1 MCPDFGKPAHRFLK
15 LHIYAHLSG
24 PEAAAPRPEAAA
36 RTDCNVC
43 CGDEDKQCAG
53 PNPIGMRNRQLRAVL
68 ATFAEE
74 AAWQLA
80 SDMADGHEL
89 AFEIVESASGR
100 RQPTLYCYRPLTATF
115 IDERRSILA
124 RLESYLPAVHALQS
138 CGGIDGYLQT
148 HVAQGIPRD
157 PRRCAELGLR
167 AFLGRIFEDST
178 DFVLQAERFDRAYDE
193 LEEVVHEG
201 VTETVLVCAIIG
213 LELESGEVAMGD
225 GLTLMRAEV
234 LEDGPAD
241 AVRGDGARTLAV
253 LRWDG
258 NLTPRG
264 PGQQDPG
271 RLRLAR
277 LIAALRLFDEAG
289 AALTPVGWTRA
300 AGGPWQLVGLGP
312 AAGGVVHGHCLITAA
327 QEDELRAFCNLVGRR
342 MPRAGGLAWA
352 LRRFELGCTRERD
365 DDALSDHL
373 MALRALLEP
382 EGPQSGRLAGR
393 LAALCAQPHERAAFT
408 SRVAHIVALERTLM
422 HGSAAPDE
430 AMLTAVVDELA
441 GHLRAV
447 LRDVLCGHLD
457 PDLRGVADGLLAGD
471 LTEAPTQA

>member
-1 MCPDFGKPAHRFLK
+1 
-15 LHIYAHLSG
+15 
-24 PEAAAPRPEAAA
+24 
-36 RTDCNVC
+36 
-43 CGDEDKQCAG
+43 
-53 PNPIGMRNRQLRAVL
+53 MRNRQLRAVL

-80 SDMADGHEL
+80 SDMAEGHEL
-89 AFEIVESASGR
+89 AFEIVETGASR
-100 RQPTLYCYRPLTATF
+100 KQPTLYCYRPLTAAF

-124 RLESYLPAVHALQS
+124 RLESYLPAVHALQAL
-138 CGGIDGYLQT
+138 GGLDGYLQSR
-148 HVAQGIPRD
+148 VAQGVPRD
-157 PRRCAELGLR
+157 PRQCAELSLR

-178 DFVLQAERFDRAYDE
+178 DFVLQSERFDRAYVE
-193 LEEVVHEG
+193 LEEIVHEG
-201 VTETVLVCAIIG
+201 VAETVLVCVILG

-241 AVRGDGARTLAV
+241 AVRGDATRTLAV

-258 NLTPRG
+258 NLG
-264 PGQQDPG
+264 AGGSGLEHEPG

-289 AALTPVGWTRA
+289 AALTPVGWLRT
-300 AGGPWQLVGLGP
+300 AGGPWQLVPLGP
-312 AAGGVVHGHCLITAA
+312 AAGGMVHGHCLVTAA

-342 MPRAGGLAWA
+342 MPRAGELAWA

-365 DDALSDHL
+365 DDALTDHL
-373 MALRALLEP
+373 LALRALLEP
-382 EGPQSGRLAGR
+382 EGPQSGRLPGR
-393 LAALCAQPHERAAFT
+393 LAALCAQPEERAAFT
-408 SRVAHIVALERTLM
+408 ARIAHVVSLERTLI
-422 HGSAAPDE
+422 HGHSAPDPDT
-430 AMLTAVVDELA
+430 LGAVCDELA

-457 PDLRGVADGLLAGD
+457 ADLRGLADSLMADELV
-471 LTEAPTQA
+471 EARVE

>member
-1 MCPDFGKPAHRFLK
+1 
-15 LHIYAHLSG
+15 
-24 PEAAAPRPEAAA
+24 
-36 RTDCNVC
+36 
-43 CGDEDKQCAG
+43 
-53 PNPIGMRNRQLRAVL
+53 MRNRQLRATL
-68 ATFAEE
+68 AAFAEE
-74 AAWQLA
+74 AAWQLS

-89 AFEIVESASGR
+89 PFEVTESAASR
-100 RQPTLYCYRPLTATF
+100 SQPTLYCYRPLTAAF

-124 RLESYLPAVHALQS
+124 RLETYLPAVHALQAV
-138 CGGIDGYLQT
+138 GGLDGYLQAR
-148 HVAQGIPRD
+148 VAQGIPRD
-157 PRRCAELGLR
+157 ARERAELALR
-167 AFLGRIFEDST
+167 AFLGRVFEDSS
-178 DFVLQAERFDRAYDE
+178 DFVLHAERLERAYGE
-193 LEEVVHEG
+193 LEEIVHEG
-201 VTETVLVCAIIG
+201 VAETVLVCAVLG

-258 NLTPRG
+258 NLGAGGDGLPHE
-264 PGQQDPG
+264 PG

-277 LIAALRLFDEAG
+277 LVAALRLFDGAG
-289 AALTPVGWTRA
+289 AALTPVGWLRA
-300 AGGPWQLVGLGP
+300 AGGPWQVVSLGP
-312 AAGGVVHGHCLITAA
+312 AAGGIVRGRALVTAG

-342 MPRAGGLAWA
+342 MPRGGELAWA

-382 EGPQSGRLAGR
+382 EGPQSGRLPGR
-393 LAALCAQPHERAAFT
+393 LAALCARPEQRAAFT
-408 SRVAHIVALERTLM
+408 ARIAHVVRLERSLIT
-422 HGSAAPDE
+422 GAGVPEDATV
-430 AMLTAVVDELA
+430 TALCLELA

-457 PDLRGVADGLLAGD
+457 PDVRGIADRLLAEE
-471 LTEAPTQA
+471 LVEAPTQA

>member
-1 MCPDFGKPAHRFLK
+1 
-15 LHIYAHLSG
+15 
-24 PEAAAPRPEAAA
+24 
-36 RTDCNVC
+36 
-43 CGDEDKQCAG
+43 
-53 PNPIGMRNRQLRAVL
+53 MRNRQLRAVL

-89 AFEIVESASGR
+89 AFEIVESASSR
-100 RQPTLYCYRPLTATF
+100 RQPTLYCYRPLTAAF
-115 IDERRSILA
+115 IDERRSILS
-124 RLESYLPAVHALQS
+124 RLESYLPAVHALQA
-138 CGGIDGYLQT
+138 CGGLDGYLQT

-178 DFVLQAERFDRAYDE
+178 DFVLQSERFDRAYDE

-201 VTETVLVCAIIG
+201 VAETVLVCAVLG

-258 NLTPRG
+258 NLWAG
-264 PGQQDPG
+264 GAEAGGHDPG
-271 RLRLAR
+271 RLRLER

-300 AGGPWQLVGLGP
+300 AGGPWQLVSLGA
-312 AAGGVVHGHCLITAA
+312 AAGGIVHGRCLITAA

-342 MPRAGGLAWA
+342 MPRSGELAWA
-352 LRRFELGCTRERD
+352 VRRFELGCTRERD

-408 SRVAHIVALERTLM
+408 SRVAHIVALERTLI
-422 HGSAAPDE
+422 HGSTAPDA
-430 AMLTAVVDELA
+430 AMLTAVVDELS

-457 PDLRGVADGLLAGD
+457 ADLRGVADGLLAAD
-471 LTEAPTQA
+471 LVEAPTQA